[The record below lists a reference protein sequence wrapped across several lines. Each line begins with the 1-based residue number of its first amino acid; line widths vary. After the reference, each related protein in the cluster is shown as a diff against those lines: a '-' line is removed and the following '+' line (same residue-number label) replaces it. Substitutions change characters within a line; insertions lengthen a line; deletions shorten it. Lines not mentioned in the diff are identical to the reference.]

1 MFAFVFIELDFL
13 AEVMILGGGG
23 ALLLPV
29 RYVQFVLALIIG
41 LDLEVLIETAFL
53 ADWSV
58 VIWHN
63 LNY

>member
-53 ADWSV
+53 AD
-58 VIWHN
+58 
-63 LNY
+63 